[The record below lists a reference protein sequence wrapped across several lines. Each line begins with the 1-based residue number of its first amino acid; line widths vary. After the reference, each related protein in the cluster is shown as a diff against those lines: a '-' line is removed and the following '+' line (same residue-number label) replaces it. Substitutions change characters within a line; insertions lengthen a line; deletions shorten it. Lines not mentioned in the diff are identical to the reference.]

1 MKGFFREYRKV
12 ILIAAVI
19 FIVCT
24 TVFSAFN
31 TAADFAY
38 AADAPYIVI
47 GEEVFLLDSETGRK
61 LFLLPPTYY
70 AVIDNMDE
78 EFYYVTFNGV
88 SGKVSKESVS
98 VVGYHTV
105 APGTVQEIKI
115 DSKYSVFTEIKLKET
130 MEGKGEEY
138 PVPTGESMFFLGKYP
153 SEEMWYYVKYNDKCG
168 YLKAEYTTAPDISTG
183 VFVPEEKEKP
193 AEAPTPPAS
202 SDSGNLTKILV
213 ITGVCVAVVAVI
225 VIIFLP
231 KKKGGNK
238 YYYEDTDL

>member
-12 ILIAAVI
+12 VLSVAVI
-19 FIVCT
+19 SIVFT
-24 TVFSAFN
+24 AVFSAFN
-31 TAADFAY
+31 IAADFAY
-38 AADAPYIVI
+38 AADAPYVVI
-47 GEEVFLLDSETGRK
+47 GEDVYLLDSETGRK

-88 SGKVSKESVS
+88 SGKVGKESVS
-98 VVGYHTV
+98 AVGYHTV

-138 PVPTGESMFFLGKYP
+138 PVPTSESMFFLGKYP

-183 VFVPEEKEKP
+183 VFVPEDKEKSV
-193 AEAPTPPAS
+193 AEPETPDSP
-202 SDSGNLTKILV
+202 DSGNLTKILV

>member
-1 MKGFFREYRKV
+1 MKGFFREYEKV
-12 ILIAAVI
+12 VFGVAIIC
-19 FIVCT
+19 IVLT

-31 TAADFAY
+31 TVADIAY
-38 AADAPYIVI
+38 AADVPYIVI
-47 GEEVFLLDSETGRK
+47 GEDVYLSDTETGRK

-88 SGKVSKESVS
+88 SGKVVKESVS

-115 DSKYSVFTEIKLKET
+115 DQKYSVFTEIKLKET

-138 PVPTGESMFFLGKYP
+138 PVPTNESMFFLGKYP

-168 YLKAEYTTAPDISTG
+168 YLKAEYTTAPDLSTG
-183 VFVPEEKEKP
+183 VFVPEEKEKTA
-193 AEAPTPPAS
+193 AEPDTPDS
-202 SDSGNLTKILV
+202 SDRGNLTKILV
-213 ITGVCVAVVAVI
+213 ITGVCVAAVAVI

-231 KKKGGNK
+231 KKKGGSK

>member
-1 MKGFFREYRKV
+1 MKGFFREYRKI
-12 ILIAAVI
+12 ILCVTVI
-19 FIVCT
+19 FIVLIA
-24 TVFSAFN
+24 VFSAFN
-31 TAADFAY
+31 TAVDFAY
-38 AADAPYIVI
+38 AADVPYIVI
-47 GEEVFLLDSETGRK
+47 GEDVFLLDSETGRK

-88 SGKVSKESVS
+88 SGKVGKESVS

-183 VFVPEEKEKP
+183 VFVPEEKENP
-193 AEAPTPPAS
+193 ATEPETPDS

-231 KKKGGNK
+231 KKKGGSK

>member
-1 MKGFFREYRKV
+1 MKGFFREYTRLV
-12 ILIAAVI
+12 LGVAII
-19 FIVCT
+19 FC
-24 TVFSAFN
+24 VFSAFN
-31 TAADFAY
+31 TAVDFAY
-38 AADAPYIVI
+38 AADVPYIVI
-47 GEEVFLLDSETGRK
+47 GEDVYLSDSETGRK

-70 AVIDNMDE
+70 AAIDGMDE

-88 SGKVSKESVS
+88 GGKVSKNSVS

-115 DSKYSVFTEIKLKET
+115 DPEYSVFTEIKLKET

-138 PVPTGESMFFLGKYP
+138 PVPTNESMFFLGKYP

-183 VFVPEEKEKP
+183 VFVPEEKDVP
-193 AEAPTPPAS
+193 VAEPEDPNS
-202 SDSGNLTKILV
+202 SDGGNITKILV